1 MSANKNINTTISR
14 IPTNIET
21 NFFQYWVEF
30 LRPFNKLTDRELGVL
45 AELLKSRYELSKVIT
60 DEKVIDTVV
69 LSMENRADVR
79 KKLKLSSAHFNSI
92 IKKLRDTK
100 VITNNRLN
108 PKVIPRITADTKS
121 FRFILYFDFK

>member
-60 DEKVIDTVV
+60 DEKVIDNVV

-100 VITNNRLN
+100 VIMNNRLN

-121 FRFILYFDFK
+121 FQFILYFDFK

>member
-79 KKLKLSSAHFNSI
+79 KK
-92 IKKLRDTK
+92 IKTF
-100 VITNNRLN
+100 IC
-108 PKVIPRITADTKS
+108 S
-121 FRFILYFDFK
+121 F

>member
-100 VITNNRLN
+100 VIMNNRLN
-108 PKVIPRITADTKS
+108 PKVIPRITEDTKS
-121 FRFILYFDFK
+121 FQFILYFDFK